1 MFSTPSAPKVGYT
14 FPYKGIT
21 ARDSKPLTLV
31 LDGAGI
37 EVQHRDRKAP
47 SGGALKEVG
56 MGAKK
61 RQVDSE
67 VFRDNHREE
76 RGDGRREELIE
87 ALEFDVPDEME
98 TWALDDMSDLVPTM
112 FD

>member
-1 MFSTPSAPKVGYT
+1 
-14 FPYKGIT
+14 
-21 ARDSKPLTLV
+21 
-31 LDGAGI
+31 
-37 EVQHRDRKAP
+37 
-47 SGGALKEVG
+47 
-56 MGAKK
+56 
-61 RQVDSE
+61 VDSE
-67 VFRDNHREE
+67 EFRDDHREE

>member
-1 MFSTPSAPKVGYT
+1 
-14 FPYKGIT
+14 
-21 ARDSKPLTLV
+21 
-31 LDGAGI
+31 
-37 EVQHRDRKAP
+37 
-47 SGGALKEVG
+47 

-67 VFRDNHREE
+67 EFRDDYHQE
-76 RGDGRREELIE
+76 RGEDRDDGRREERIE